1 MDPIESAR
9 AATREPTPAG
19 AAKLAAA
26 GKLPVRERVALLYD
40 EGTFVEDGQLASALT
55 DGLPADGVVTGR
67 GLVQGRPALVV
78 ANDPTVKAGSWGA
91 RTVEK
96 IIRVTEVALRD
107 ELPWV
112 YETSLVVYRESGAI
126 AVHVHDRGGLPG
138 LVGPLDGP
146 PMDRVDWQEPGGN
159 RLRFHVHTLPGSTSS
174 EVTVKVAPPEGRST
188 SAGVAGLGGLD
199 AEVRSSLAALR
210 KHLERSR

>member
-1 MDPIESAR
+1 MMPPVSDQSRTSSTVLPLL
-9 AATREPTPAG
+9 AAGVVVVAGIALAVASRQRPAPAG
-19 AAKLAAA
+19 PL
-26 GKLPVRERVALLYD
+26 G
-40 EGTFVEDGQLASALT
+40 
-55 DGLPADGVVTGR
+55 
-67 GLVQGRPALVV
+67 
-78 ANDPTVKAGSWGA
+78 DP
-91 RTVEK
+91 E
-96 IIRVTEVALRD
+96 EVAALDLSLRD
-107 ELPWV
+107 ELPWA
-112 YETSLVVYRESGAI
+112 YETSMVIYRESGAI
-126 AVHVHDRGGLPG
+126 AVHVHDHGGLPG

-174 EVTVKVAPPEGRST
+174 EVTVKVAPPQGRST